1 MRLKSKILK
10 LCMVCVAAMAMLNIG
25 TKAVYK
31 NKKLTHNALIV
42 RPNKVKKV
50 TDYKDLVP
58 AVKITR
64 QDIKFIPAPKLKN
77 LNHMVK
83 IKREMI
89 LADIE
94 NYKGNFKRAE
104 SDAYKKFPLIGEA
117 NIQQRYD
124 ICYVTFDRL
133 KELILSVVSI
143 KQINISPVVLLD
155 KDCAYKFIQH
165 NLADFE
171 DVGGKQGW
179 FNKRYGFSSLI
190 FYYP

>member
-1 MRLKSKILK
+1 
-10 LCMVCVAAMAMLNIG
+10 
-25 TKAVYK
+25 
-31 NKKLTHNALIV
+31 
-42 RPNKVKKV
+42 
-50 TDYKDLVP
+50 
-58 AVKITR
+58 
-64 QDIKFIPAPKLKN
+64 
-77 LNHMVK
+77 MVK